1 MRLPWTVPPPPGTTY
16 DQLARTAVHRWW
28 RPIVGTLFIVVCFLA
43 GTVLLATLAM
53 AISLLA
59 GVPMVFDDGRVFADP
74 LFNLGINLAVIA
86 MGIPVVYLAAWL
98 VQRRPPGSLSSVAF
112 RLRWDWLGRCLLVA
126 VAAVALGQAAEIVTM
141 ALTGLDPGLRWA
153 GWETF
158 LPAAVLILLLVPFQ
172 AAAEEYFFRG
182 WVIQAF
188 GAYLGNPWPGIILG
202 SIAFTALHGYTDW
215 GILYVFGFGVL
226 MGWLAIRTGGLEA
239 PIALHTVNN
248 LAAFGF
254 VAATGDLEG
263 ALEQGSL
270 PWQTLS
276 GTIVQF
282 VVFLVLVVA
291 MARRRAVR
299 YAV

>member
-1 MRLPWTVPPPPGTTY
+1 NGAAEW
-16 DQLARTAVHRWW
+16 
-28 RPIVGTLFIVVCFLA
+28 FCFL
-43 GTVLLATLAM
+43 
-53 AISLLA
+53 
-59 GVPMVFDDGRVFADP
+59 GRV
-74 LFNLGINLAVIA
+74 
-86 MGIPVVYLAAWL
+86 
-98 VQRRPPGSLSSVAF
+98 S
-112 RLRWDWLGRCLLVA
+112 
-126 VAAVALGQAAEIVTM
+126 
-141 ALTGLDPGLRWA
+141 
-153 GWETF
+153 
-158 LPAAVLILLLVPFQ
+158 
-172 AAAEEYFFRG
+172 
-182 WVIQAF
+182 QAF
-188 GAYLGNPWPGIILG
+188 GAYRGYTWPGILLG

-226 MGWLAIRTGGLEA
+226 MGWLAIRSGGLEA

-248 LAAFGF
+248 LAAFRF

-291 MARRRAVR
+291 VARRRAVR